1 MNCKEEKRAVLP
13 RCLAHA
19 LTPGWSPQRTP
30 QEARAVRRN
39 VKPIL
44 LLQLQFVHLFS
55 FNFRSK
61 LKGVAVIPLLD
72 FDLSEDISK
81 SDI

>member
-19 LTPGWSPQRTP
+19 LTPGWSP

-55 FNFRSK
+55 FNFRNK